1 MKWKRN
7 ARITARTRVENFI
20 YIESIIQHSREC
32 AFTILNRHKSN
43 FQWICDFI
51 GNTNSIVDHL
61 TLIDGG
67 FLEKNERTYDL
78 GRDTIKITFTKYD
91 ECCSNIRCRSN
102 FSVFTFQY
110 SIPNFRVNKRL
121 SSYFQ
126 PPGPSTSPFKTLVCP
141 PVTQSSR
148 TGKTWVFNW
157 SNVLGQL
164 RI

>member
-91 ECCSNIRCRSN
+91 ECCSNVGVIL
-102 FSVFTFQY
+102 VY
-110 SIPNFRVNKRL
+110 SRFNTVSLIFVLTKDWAVIFNRRDHQRV
-121 SSYFQ
+121 
-126 PPGPSTSPFKTLVCP
+126 PSKH
-141 PVTQSSR
+141 
-148 TGKTWVFNW
+148 
-157 SNVLGQL
+157 
-164 RI
+164 